1 MKKNN
6 IKEFLLYLVVGG
18 IATVTE
24 WVLFFIMDKCYIHY
38 AIATIIACLLSTFV
52 NWLAGRLLVF
62 KESHSSFLKEILSIY
77 KGKKKTDNINKKNE
91 KRSKTIEKI
100 FSYKFGVWGVNLVE
114 GAVKLLIF
122 ILLLLFVVI
131 KKVLKPGLYF
141 CIAEYKIAV

>member
-38 AIATIIACLLSTFV
+38 AIATVIAYLLSTFV

-62 KESHSSFLKEILSIY
+62 KDSYSSFLKEILSIY
-77 KGKKKTDNINKKNE
+77 VASIVGLLLNLVIMWLAVDIANINE
-91 KRSKTIEKI
+91 MISKILATAIV
-100 FSYKFGVWGVNLVE
+100 FFYNFLVR
-114 GAVKLLIF
+114 KLLIY
-122 ILLLLFVVI
+122 
-131 KKVLKPGLYF
+131 KK
-141 CIAEYKIAV
+141 